1 MPPYWR
7 KNYYYYNRRRKWRF
21 RRRRFRKP
29 FRPRYR
35 RYTRVRKQKLSKIT
49 IREFQPPSIKKCKI
63 KGQMCL
69 VWYNNERIGHNSVMY
84 ENSITPEHWPGG
96 GGFSIVKMS
105 LETLYDLHTKCR
117 NWWTTSNAE
126 LPLCR
131 YLGTKIRMY
140 QCDQL
145 DYVVKI
151 QNTLPAR
158 SNKLSYPSCH
168 PNYMLMSRNK
178 IVIPSRKNERRRKPY
193 KTHFIKPPSQLNTHW
208 YFQVDMYKTPLFV
221 LHTSACNLQDYF
233 IKPTENNNTVTF
245 QVLNTQLIQ
254 NRQMKQTSNLSWH
267 YKTVGTVNFYMYRYD
282 GNKHPNET
290 QNFQL
295 GDLCPLTQLK
305 TSGPGHSFHDR
316 TNWNPP
322 STFTEYLNKFS
333 VYWGNPFNPHNLQE
347 IEQYYITQVS
357 PESLRNQIN
366 DKSLNATSTWQQLG
380 WEHAYALTQL
390 NEQLF
395 FNLQYNPLK
404 DTGHESMVYLLP
416 NTSGHGWDPPGDDDI
431 ILSGFPTWT
440 SLYGYIDFQ
449 KKLEKLKSIDT
460 EYILVFKSN
469 YTQKPFNLPIVPIST
484 SFTLGTSPYENEIL
498 PQDNIQWY
506 PQVQFQEQEINKIIK
521 KGPATP
527 NIEPQLSENIK
538 IYYTSYWKWGGN
550 PPKTVDIENPSL
562 QEQYPIPHNESAT
575 NSLQNPAQAP
585 ETVLYSFDYRHG
597 NLTKTAL
604 QRITD
609 DYSTQ
614 KFIDSFTDPATKLE
628 LKKQLQ
634 ALKESEDKEEKES
647 QKIQL
652 QLSQLRHEQHSI
664 RKQIISLMTAM

>member
-1 MPPYWR
+1 MD
-7 KNYYYYNRRRKWRF
+7 
-21 RRRRFRKP
+21 KP
-29 FRPRYR
+29 LWIHR
-35 RYTRVRKQKLSKIT
+35 LS
-49 IREFQPPSIKKCKI
+49 
-63 KGQMCL
+63 
-69 VWYNNERIGHNSVMY
+69 
-84 ENSITPEHWPGG
+84 
-96 GGFSIVKMS
+96 
-105 LETLYDLHTKCR
+105 
-117 NWWTTSNAE
+117 
-126 LPLCR
+126 
-131 YLGTKIRMY
+131 
-140 QCDQL
+140 
-145 DYVVKI
+145 
-151 QNTLPAR
+151 
-158 SNKLSYPSCH
+158 
-168 PNYMLMSRNK
+168 
-178 IVIPSRKNERRRKPY
+178 
-193 KTHFIKPPSQLNTHW
+193 
-208 YFQVDMYKTPLFV
+208 
-221 LHTSACNLQDYF
+221 
-233 IKPTENNNTVTF
+233 
-245 QVLNTQLIQ
+245 
-254 NRQMKQTSNLSWH
+254 
-267 YKTVGTVNFYMYRYD
+267 
-282 GNKHPNET
+282 
-290 QNFQL
+290 
-295 GDLCPLTQLK
+295 
-305 TSGPGHSFHDR
+305 
-316 TNWNPP
+316 
-322 STFTEYLNKFS
+322 
-333 VYWGNPFNPHNLQE
+333 
-347 IEQYYITQVS
+347 
-357 PESLRNQIN
+357 
-366 DKSLNATSTWQQLG
+366 
-380 WEHAYALTQL
+380 
-390 NEQLF
+390 
-395 FNLQYNPLK
+395 
-404 DTGHESMVYLLP
+404 
-416 NTSGHGWDPPGDDDI
+416 
-431 ILSGFPTWT
+431 
-440 SLYGYIDFQ
+440 